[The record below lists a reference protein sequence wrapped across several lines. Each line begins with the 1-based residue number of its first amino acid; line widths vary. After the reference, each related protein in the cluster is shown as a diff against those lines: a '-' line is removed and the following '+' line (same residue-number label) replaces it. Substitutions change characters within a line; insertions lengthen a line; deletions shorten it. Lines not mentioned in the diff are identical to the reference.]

1 MNTAFD
7 IDAYLA
13 LACGAQAQRRRV
25 EAADLALGGALG
37 VAAEPYPHQIATV
50 KRILTDTRIRH
61 LIADEVGLGKT
72 VQALMILNALRWQ
85 NPSHKAVILMPNRLI
100 DQWRKEC
107 WSRGHCQVSVFGDD
121 ASDARDPW
129 VRLVR
134 PESIASGAFR
144 LQPEKYDLLMVDE
157 PQLISSDVMDMVE
170 RAAPDFRQL
179 LILSA
184 TPGLGDPAK
193 RARMMA
199 MLEPDRAAIA
209 AANLQD
215 LIVYL
220 NDLEINAAVAQ
231 GRAVDMHSTS
241 KFRAFSLDR
250 RIMRATRSD
259 WGRYLPKRRYEQLS
273 VEPLHGERERIA
285 TGMKWLESVRQQGS
299 RMDTWRAVQVLHRG
313 TPSTRAIASGQND
326 PSGLLSK
333 ALAYSTESPGDS
345 RFDALIDVL
354 ASLWTE
360 DPTEQIIVVAGDN
373 PTIDFLKPR
382 LARYF
387 QFQGKPVGIAELRRE
402 GERSDSEEA
411 DVRTMN
417 EQLAPFTT
425 GQSKVLLLGDWVQ
438 AGLNLHYFARNI
450 VFYTTPW
457 DSGSV
462 DQLIG
467 RLDRLRPN
475 GLWQGD
481 KGQSAGRI
489 RIWTITQNET
499 SEERAIAGLEALKVF
514 ERPVPPLTPAQTE
527 LIDSELKSL
536 VFSGDRNG
544 TARLSEIA
552 LHWADDSQRSSL
564 GHFSPFT
571 SLAAQAQYD
580 ALQARALPG
589 PTLLTRNERDTL
601 TSASERA
608 LRRWLDFISK
618 SEIFDVRPKRDR
630 VNQEVKFSTF
640 WYRSKKDRF
649 RPFQLAGVDGENW
662 IEGHVPFILARRHL
676 YQPPLI
682 TVQTDDGETGGRPLR
697 FFDHGDEVHDSLV
710 AGFIAYT
717 AATCNP
723 ERLMAAQ
730 VAFDPRHPLLETCSG
745 KVLAV
750 ASAYIDP
757 GELAMPDFERATLAK
772 LATEAPTEAQRAAL
786 SADIEQAF
794 DWWLADQRWLRTCV
808 SSKSYFS
815 CVQLE
820 GARWI
825 PLPQEI
831 AQFAL
836 MPMTEDRDSRCAR
849 MRGNPPKL
857 SREVGEQGYRS
868 ALASIYCDFNSDR
881 PALTAGITEELE
893 QRCQILTVENEDL
906 ICMRTSILHKLR
918 TGGSAVQEWARE
930 GQIAAAER
938 SLMMAKTMTSMRQRW
953 LGDISVRLS
962 QMKPK
967 TVGIMMIRPA
977 PFVDDY

>member
-37 VAAEPYPHQIATV
+37 VAAEPYPHQIAAV
-50 KRILTDTRIRH
+50 KRVLTDTRIRH

-121 ASDARDPW
+121 ASDVRDPW

-157 PQLISSDVMDMVE
+157 PQLISNDVMEMVE
-170 RAAPDFRQL
+170 RAAPDFKQL

-193 RARMMA
+193 RTRMMA

-215 LIVYL
+215 LIAYL
-220 NDLEINAAVAQ
+220 EGLEIDAAAVQ
-231 GRAVDMHSTS
+231 GRAGEMNSAS
-241 KFRAFSLDR
+241 KFRAFSSDR
-250 RIMRATRSD
+250 RVMRATRSD
-259 WGRYLPKRRYEQLS
+259 WGRYLPTRRYEQLS
-273 VEPLHGERERIA
+273 VEPLHGERGRIT
-285 TGMKWLESVRQQGS
+285 TGMKWLESVKQHGS
-299 RMDTWRAVQVLHRG
+299 RMDTWRAAQVLHRG
-313 TPSTRAIASGQND
+313 TPSTRGIASGQTD

-333 ALAYSTESPGDS
+333 AVAFSTESPGDS
-345 RFDALIDVL
+345 RLDALVDVL
-354 ASLWTE
+354 ASLWTG
-360 DPTEQIIVVAGDN
+360 DPTEQVIVVAGDN

-387 QFQGKPVGIAELRRE
+387 QFYGKPVGIAELRRE
-402 GERSDSEEA
+402 GEKSDSEEA
-411 DVRTMN
+411 DVLAMN

-425 GQSKVLLLGDWVQ
+425 GQAKVLLLGDWVQ
-438 AGLNLHYFARNI
+438 SGLNLHYFARNI

-481 KGQSAGRI
+481 RGQSAGRI
-489 RIWTITQNET
+489 RIWAITQKET
-499 SEERAIAGLEALKVF
+499 GEERAIAGLEALRVF
-514 ERPVPPLTPAQTE
+514 ERPVPPLTPAETE
-527 LIDSELKSL
+527 LIDRELKLL
-536 VFSGDRNG
+536 VFAGDRNG
-544 TARLSEIA
+544 TIRLAEIA
-552 LHWADDSQRSSL
+552 RGWNDTGQRSCLS
-564 GHFSPFT
+564 HHSPFT
-571 SLAAQAQYD
+571 SSAAQAQYD
-580 ALQARALPG
+580 TLQACALPG

-608 LRRWLDFISK
+608 LRRWLDLISK
-618 SEIFDVRPKRDR
+618 SEIFDIRSKRDR
-630 VNQEVKFSTF
+630 LNQDFRFSTL

-649 RPFQLAGVDGENW
+649 QPYQLAGVDGDNW
-662 IEGHVPFILARRHL
+662 MEGHVPFILARRHL
-676 YQPPLI
+676 HQPPLM

-697 FFDHGDEVHDSLV
+697 FFDHGDEAHDSLV

-717 AATCNP
+717 AATCKP

-745 KVLAV
+745 KVLAL

-757 GELAMPDFERATLAK
+757 GELAMPDFDRAALAS
-772 LATEAPTEAQRAAL
+772 LAAEAPTEAQRIAL
-786 SADIEQAF
+786 SADVEQAF
-794 DWWLADQRWLRTCV
+794 DWWLADQRWLRTRV
-808 SSKSYFS
+808 NSKSYFS

-825 PLPQEI
+825 PLSQEI
-831 AQFAL
+831 ARFAF

-857 SREVGEQGYRS
+857 SREMGEQGYRS
-868 ALASIYCDFNSDR
+868 ALARIYNDFCSDR
-881 PALTAGITEELE
+881 PALTARIAEELAL
-893 QRCQILTVENEDL
+893 RCETLTVDNDDL
-906 ICMRTSILHKLR
+906 ICSRTTILHKLR
-918 TGGSAVQEWARE
+918 AGESAVQEWARE

-938 SLMMAKTMTSMRQRW
+938 SLMMAKMMTAMRQRW
-953 LGDISVRLS
+953 LGEVPGCLS
-962 QMKPK
+962 EMKPK
-967 TVGIMMIRPA
+967 TVGVMIIRPA
-977 PFVDDY
+977 PFADDF